1 MFYGQGR
8 IALVCMAS
16 LKKLL
21 DELSPIDPSPGEM
34 IHTFRKRIGLTLKDM
49 EKITQIQDSNLSKI
63 EKGKIGV
70 TQHYAEI
77 FAAVFNVSP
86 LVFLYPNGEFKK
98 SKEILEVERRAK
110 QFKKHG

>member
-1 MFYGQGR
+1 
-8 IALVCMAS
+8 MAS
-16 LKKLL
+16 LRKLL
-21 DELSPIDPSPGEM
+21 EELSPTDPSPGEM
-34 IHTFRKRIGLTLKDM
+34 IRTFRKRIGMTLKDM
-49 EKITQIQDSNLSKI
+49 EKITHIQESNLSKI

-77 FAAVFNVSP
+77 FAAVFDVSP

-98 SKEILEVERRAK
+98 SKEIIEVERRAK

>member
-1 MFYGQGR
+1 MP
-8 IALVCMAS
+8 S
-16 LKKLL
+16 LRKLL
-21 DELSPIDPSPGEM
+21 DELSPSDPSPGEM
-34 IHTFRKRIGLTLKDM
+34 IRTFRKRARMTLKDM
-49 EKITQIQDSNLSKI
+49 EKITHIQESNLSKI

-77 FAAVFNVSP
+77 FAVVFGVSP

-98 SKEILEVERRAK
+98 SKEIVGIERRAK

>member
-1 MFYGQGR
+1 
-8 IALVCMAS
+8 MAS
-16 LKKLL
+16 LRKLL
-21 DELSPIDPSPGEM
+21 EELSPTDPSPGEM
-34 IHTFRKRIGLTLKDM
+34 IRAFRKQIGMTLKDM
-49 EKITQIQDSNLSKI
+49 EKVTQIQESNLSKI

-77 FAAVFNVSP
+77 FAAVFDVSP

-98 SKEILEVERRAK
+98 SKEIVEVERRAK